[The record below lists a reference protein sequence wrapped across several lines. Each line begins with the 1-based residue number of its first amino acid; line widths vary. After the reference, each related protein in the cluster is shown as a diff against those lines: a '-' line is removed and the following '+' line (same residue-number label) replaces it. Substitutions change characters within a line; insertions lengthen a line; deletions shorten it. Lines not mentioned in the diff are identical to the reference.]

1 MEILYPGKPGTL
13 LNIASGYC
21 LILVTI
27 WSTRAVQKKLFWIDV
42 AFFLSVAVLAVYRT
56 PVQNP
61 KASADGMGDLGA
73 DGSGQAELQHSNASI
88 RFFPQRLRFLSR
100 QLSASQFSS
109 RQVPPVRFLPVQ
121 YPPLQFSILVIG
133 LGLITAVAVVLVSAE
148 LGTLHGLTY
157 KPRPLLHV
165 GMYLMWAV
173 VQQWIQQSF
182 FFVRFERVIHSGV
195 LASFTTAALFGLAHV
210 PNPILTPLT
219 FVGGWLL
226 SELYRRYRS
235 VVPLG
240 IAHGLVG
247 IAIALAVPD
256 QINHHM
262 RVGLGYLQYLR

>member
-1 MEILYPGKPGTL
+1 LEILYPGKPGTL
-13 LNIASGYC
+13 LNIALGYS

-27 WSTRAVQKKLFWIDV
+27 WSTRAVQTKLFWIDV
-42 AFFLSVAVLAVYRT
+42 AFFVSVAVLAVYRSRDRNLAQPAD
-56 PVQNP
+56 PV
-61 KASADGMGDLGA
+61 ADSGVN
-73 DGSGQAELQHSNASI
+73 GSDSEELQHSNS
-88 RFFPQRLRFLSR
+88 FVRFLR
-100 QLSASQFSS
+100 RRFRMRPRHVA
-109 RQVPPVRFLPVQ
+109 PIRFLPVQ
-121 YPPLQFSILVIG
+121 FSRLQFSIIVIG

-173 VQQWIQQSF
+173 VQQWIQQAF

-195 LASFTTAALFGLAHV
+195 LASFTTAALFGLAHL
-210 PNPILTPLT
+210 PNPVLTPLT

-226 SELYRRYRS
+226 SELYRRYRA

-262 RVGLGYLQYLR
+262 RVGLGYLQYIR